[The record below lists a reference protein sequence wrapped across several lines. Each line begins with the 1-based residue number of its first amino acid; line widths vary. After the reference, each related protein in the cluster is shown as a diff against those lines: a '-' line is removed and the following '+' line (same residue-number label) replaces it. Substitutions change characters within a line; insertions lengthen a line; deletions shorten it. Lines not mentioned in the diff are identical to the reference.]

1 MNNNVLVI
9 PDLYINAGGVTVSYF
24 EWLKNLSHVSYGR
37 LTFKYQRDTNYSLL
51 ESVQGSLEEKFG
63 RMGGKI
69 PILPSDEFSK
79 RMAGASE
86 KDIVHSGLEQTM
98 EKSARA
104 IMETSLRYKLGLDIR
119 TAAYVN
125 AIEKI
130 YKIYASA
137 GIAFGG

>member
-1 MNNNVLVI
+1 MQN
-9 PDLYINAGGVTVSYF
+9 
-24 EWLKNLSHVSYGR
+24 
-37 LTFKYQRDTNYSLL
+37 
-51 ESVQGSLEEKFG
+51 
-63 RMGGKI
+63 
-69 PILPSDEFSK
+69 PSDEFFK

-104 IMETSLRYKLGLDIR
+104 IMRTAMLHNLGLDVR

-130 YKIYASA
+130 YNVYVSA
-137 GIAFGG
+137 GITFGG